1 MSRLPD
7 GATEIWVDAVRIAQI
22 DSDGFLDP
30 GAPVYTTDKV
40 IKATATP
47 VLETGDDIALKNA
60 AGNLAVFGKHGDF
73 ARYYTFM
80 MELGAPD
87 ALLEQMC
94 AGGTL
99 MSSSVAELAT
109 PTGLA
114 VEANEEVGAGT
125 IAKGIVG
132 YRTSAYNA
140 YGETVAEAEV
150 TVELKAAGAAV
161 IGKVVPPVGALGT
174 RVYGRIAGQE
184 QFIGQYKAAIGKPK
198 MSGTI
203 AAKAKPTSI
212 KVEALPQAL
221 QAGTQFR
228 VVGDTNKPKVVF
240 TTIAY
245 AAAGQTELQV
255 EFIGAEVLLEIKPG
269 ELEPVF
275 VDTGAI
281 EPEGHAPTKN
291 STEGPGEGTGYI
303 APTLGAIPAR
313 AHAGVS
319 IELFGEAILDGTQA
333 SDLPYFW
340 WVFPRVKDMHVDPRE
355 FANAPNLL
363 SLSGQ
368 AYENPNWGNGPTH
381 QWPADLPNPSKV
393 FQRTR
398 CSRAVVPAPSLLN
411 TPVS

>member
-1 MSRLPD
+1 MTRLPD

-87 ALLEQMC
+87 ALLEHLC

-99 MSSSVAELAT
+99 MSSSLAPLAT
-109 PTGLA
+109 PTGLE
-114 VEANEEVGAGT
+114 VEPTEEGGT
-125 IAKGIVG
+125 IPAGIVG

-150 TVELKAAGAAV
+150 TAV
-161 IGKVVPPVGALGT
+161 IKGAGTGTAVINGVDAPAGALGI
-174 RVYGRIAGQE
+174 RVYGRKAGQE
-184 QFIGQYKAAIGKPK
+184 QFIGQYKEIGVQKLSAAIP
-198 MSGTI
+198 
-203 AAKAKPTSI
+203 AKAKPKVL
-212 KVEALPQAL
+212 KVEPLTQALP
-221 QAGTQFR
+221 AGTQFQIK
-228 VVGDTNKPKVVF
+228 GDTNKPKIVF
-240 TTIAY
+240 TTTAY
-245 AAAGQTELQV
+245 AAEGQTELQV
-255 EFIGAEVLLEIKPG
+255 EFTGTEVTLEIKED

-281 EPEGHAPTKN
+281 EPEGHVPAKN
-291 STEGPGEGTGYI
+291 STEGPGEGVGYI

-319 IELFGEAILDGTQA
+319 VELFGEAILDGTQA
-333 SDLPYFW
+333 GDLPYFW

-363 SLSGQ
+363 TLSGQ
-368 AYENPNWGNGPTH
+368 AYENPNWNNGPTH
-381 QWPADLPNPSKV
+381 EWPADLPNPSKV

-398 CSRAVVPAPSLLN
+398 CGRAVVPTPSLRN
-411 TPVS
+411 TPVD

>member
-60 AGNLAVFGKHGDF
+60 AGNLAVFGKHGDYP
-73 ARYYTFM
+73 RYYTFAV
-80 MELGAPD
+80 ELGAPD
-87 ALLEQMC
+87 ALLEHLC

-99 MSSSVAELAT
+99 LNSNLAALAT
-109 PTGLA
+109 PAGLA
-114 VEANEEVGAGT
+114 VEPQEVGGT
-125 IAKGIVG
+125 LKTGVYG
-132 YRTSAYNA
+132 YRTTAYNA

-150 TVELKAAGAAV
+150 TAEIQAGETGSNIIHGVKA
-161 IGKVVPPVGALGT
+161 PVGSLGI

-184 QFIGQYKAAIGKPK
+184 QLIGQYKEIGKPK
-198 MSGTI
+198 MTGTI
-203 AAKAKPTSI
+203 AAKAKPTKI
-212 KVEALPQAL
+212 VVEALAQAIP
-221 QAGTQFR
+221 AGTEFQIA
-228 VVGDTNKPKVVF
+228 GDTNKPKIVF
-240 TTIAY
+240 TTTTY
-245 AAAGQTELQV
+245 AAIGQTELLV
-255 EFIGAEVLLEIKPG
+255 TFVGAEVTLEIKAG

-275 VDTGAI
+275 TDNGSV
-281 EPEGHAPTKN
+281 EPEGHVPSKN
-291 STEGPGEGTGYI
+291 STEGPGEGVGYV

-313 AHAGVS
+313 AHSGVS
-319 IELFGEAILDGTQA
+319 FELFGEAIIDGTQA

-340 WVFPRVKDMHVDPRE
+340 WVFPRVKDMHVMPRE

-363 SLSGQ
+363 TLEGQ

-381 QWPADLPNPSKV
+381 EWPADLPNPSKV

-398 CSRAVVPAPSLLN
+398 CGRAVVPAPSLLN
-411 TPVS
+411 VPVS